1 MACQQARLPS
11 KHQKEDDMTTDITP
25 FRIAI
30 PDADLDDLKR
40 RLATTRWTSE
50 LPGIGW
56 SRGVPVAYLKELAA
70 YWRDGFDW
78 RAEEAKLNQLSQ
90 FTTEIDG
97 QTIHFIHARSPEP
110 EATPLLISHGWPGSV
125 AEFMKII
132 GPLTNPRAHGGDPRH
147 AFHVVAPSLPGFGF
161 STPLREAGWHMAR
174 TTDAYAELMARLGY
188 DHYGTHGGDIGAG
201 IAGRLASTRAEHVIG
216 VHAASDR
223 SAVTYAGVFL
233 PLPDDLTDAERATV
247 AAMKAETA
255 EGDGY
260 FRLQSTRPQTL
271 AHALADSPAG
281 QLGWIVE
288 KFKEWTYPGAALPE
302 DAVDRDQ
309 LLTNV
314 SLYWFTS
321 TGGSSAGFYY
331 EGAHSNTP
339 WTSPSAVPQGLAAFN
354 SHPIIRRLMDPNK
367 TMAHWSDFERGGHF
381 PAMEEPELLVGDIRK
396 FFRGRR

>member
-1 MACQQARLPS
+1 
-11 KHQKEDDMTTDITP
+11 MTNDITP

-56 SRGVPVAYLKELAA
+56 SRGVPVGYLKGLAD

-78 RAEEAKLNQLSQ
+78 RAEESRLNQLPQ

-110 EATPLLISHGWPGSV
+110 DATPLLISHGWPGSI

-132 GPLTNPRAHGGDPRH
+132 GPLTDPRAHGGDPQD
-147 AFHVVAPSLPGFGF
+147 AFHIVAPSLPGFGF
-161 STPLREAGWHMAR
+161 SIPLRQAGWHLAR
-174 TTDAYAELMARLGY
+174 TTDAYAELMKRLGY
-188 DHYGTHGGDIGAG
+188 DRYGTHGGDIGAG
-201 IAGRLASTRAEHVIG
+201 IAGRLAAIGPDHVIG

-233 PLPDDLTDAERATV
+233 PLPADLTDAEKATV

-260 FRLQSTRPQTL
+260 FRLQATRPQTL
-271 AHALADSPAG
+271 AHALADSPSG
-281 QLGWIVE
+281 QLAWIVE
-288 KFKEWTYPGAALPE
+288 KFQAWTYPGAALPE
-302 DAVDRDQ
+302 DAVDRDH

-314 SLYWFTS
+314 SLYWFTG

-331 EGAHSNTP
+331 EGAHTNTP
-339 WTSPSAVPQGLAAFN
+339 WTGPSAVPQGLAVFN
-354 SHPIIRRLMDPNK
+354 AHPIIRRLMDPK
-367 TMAHWSDFERGGHF
+367 GTMAHWSDFERGGHF
-381 PAMEEPELLVGDIRK
+381 PAMEEPELLVGDIRT
-396 FFRGRR
+396 FFRPLR